1 MVNILRQALH
11 SVEKGC
17 ERAIGFLAGASYR
30 LPRKSFSQIPYTEVE
45 VGQLSDPSRGRGQ
58 LREGNL
64 RSNTRE
70 GIPEGRPLDYV
81 RNVDEDVPTIQSQWD
96 WAYGDYIRAVDRQVG
111 GNHYKDMPIQPHYF
125 CHVNKL
131 GPLESNVI
139 KYICRHH
146 QKGEEI
152 DLEKAKHY
160 IDLLMEWEYG
170 NDQSGTAPPTTS
182 P

>member
-1 MVNILRQALH
+1 MVNSLRKVLH
-11 SVEKGC
+11 KMEEGC
-17 ERAIGFLAGASYR
+17 ERVIGFLAGGSYR
-30 LPRKSFSQIPYTEVE
+30 LPRRSYSQIYDTAKQ
-45 VGQLSDPSRGRGQ
+45 GQLSDYTSGGRRQ
-58 LREGNL
+58 LREGDL
-64 RSNTRE
+64 RSNTGE
-70 GIPEGRPLDYV
+70 GLPEGRPLDYV
-81 RNVDEDVPTIQSQWD
+81 RDMDEDVPAIQSQWD
-96 WAYGDYIRAVDRQVG
+96 WAYGDYVRAVDRQVG
-111 GNHYKDMPIQPHYF
+111 GSHYKNMPIQPHYF
-125 CHVNKL
+125 CHMNKL

-170 NDQSGTAPPTTS
+170 NDTSGTAPPTTS